1 MDPAPD
7 WPGASKSASDQ
18 ARLRGDKL
26 RVAGL
31 VWQLCQGHR
40 IRALAAGGPIFAQ
53 LGLVSPRVSP
63 TAIVIVEPIHQLH
76 LVLALEGAGW
86 ALASPGVT
94 RGFLPPVFVRLVH
107 PALVCPIDIYDIFPG
122 FYAPPAEVFE
132 QLWTRRVVLPIG
144 GIEVPALD
152 RVSTL
157 LVAGHDQLGALA
169 RDRRAASHIDYFV
182 TMFRTSLTP
191 SEQDAVVALVDTV
204 DGHEPLRPFL
214 TAIGRATRE
223 ITLPSEVY
231 CQVRL
236 LVDRVSDP
244 IIFAVALF
252 ESPPGHRSG
261 PFWSIT
267 RRYPVR
273 VIRALLAAP
282 RSFVIILGSRARQR
296 RQLERRP
303 TAAENH

>member
-1 MDPAPD
+1 METDPAPR
-7 WPGASKSASDQ
+7 WPGASTSASDQ
-18 ARLRGDKL
+18 ARLRSDKL

-31 VWQLCQGHR
+31 IWQLCQKHS

-86 ALASPGVT
+86 SLTSPGHT
-94 RGFLPPVFVRLVH
+94 RGLLPLVFLRLVH

-122 FYAPPAEVFE
+122 FYAAPAVVFE
-132 QLWTRRVVLPIG
+132 QLWQRRVELPIG
-144 GIEVPALD
+144 GVAVPALD
-152 RVSTL
+152 RVGTL

-169 RDRRAASHIDYFV
+169 RDRRAESHVDYFV

-191 SEQDAVVALVDTV
+191 SEQDAVVALVYSVRGT
-204 DGHEPLRPFL
+204 EPLRPFL
-214 TAIGRATRE
+214 AAIGVEVGE
-223 ITLPSEVY
+223 IMLPSEVY

-236 LVDRVSDP
+236 VLERVSDP
-244 IIFAVALF
+244 IIFAVSLLEA
-252 ESPPGHRSG
+252 PPGRRRG
-261 PFWSIT
+261 GFLSIL
-267 RRYPVR
+267 RQHPRR

-282 RSFVIILGSRARQR
+282 RSIVVVAGSQARQR
-296 RQLERRP
+296 RQLESRP
-303 TAAENH
+303 AHA